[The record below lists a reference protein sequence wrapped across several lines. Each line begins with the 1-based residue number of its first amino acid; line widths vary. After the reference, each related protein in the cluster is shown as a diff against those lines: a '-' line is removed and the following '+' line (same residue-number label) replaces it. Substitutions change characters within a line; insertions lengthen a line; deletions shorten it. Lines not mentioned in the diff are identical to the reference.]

1 MVRWTTVLRRQA
13 GEAAT
18 KKRRKSLALSVYF
31 KQPDFGMKDYEIL
44 SRATAYLLGVD
55 PPAPSVP
62 QGPYSHLEVSGQ
74 LRSTKKFQ
82 REKNYTPASGSDR
95 NIMDLSWLEFAPR
108 EVRPNVH
115 VVCSSHV
122 VAPFLW
128 KDYYPQGWLNHVR
141 PEHCAYAVEVYDAT
155 VADSSRVGDS
165 PAKPLAKIALD
176 SHPFHHPEGRDLAL
190 LHLKEE
196 ASSLQ
201 VLASLGVDVLHL
213 RSPDK
218 LYQKGE
224 TMMFDGFV
232 VSEQNSADG
241 DLQPERSD
249 SNEDLRVFY
258 PYEQSGTLS
267 FHTEDRFFASTKEPL
282 PEGLCGAPVLDADG
296 DLCGTVEGIVPVTHK
311 NKLLAGSAAFMPS
324 HVMKQFID
332 FVERGLLEQMMPP
345 DLFQMVVT
353 AKKTNSIGGGV
364 FKPDGKGG
372 HEDSNWEEAYDIAL
386 ENLRKRYS
394 PQEVEAILQTV
405 ERERDEVLE
414 IMDKEGGDM
423 DEIMERVRLKTL
435 QMREMIRDQVL
446 KGKNA
451 DPSHP
456 NQEAST

>member
-1 MVRWTTVLRRQA
+1 MVRWTAVLRRQA
-13 GEAAT
+13 GAAAA

-55 PPAPSVP
+55 PPAPPAP
-62 QGPYSHLEVSGQ
+62 QGPYSHLEVAEQ
-74 LRSTKKFQ
+74 QRSTKKFQ
-82 REKNYTPASGSDR
+82 REKSYTPASGADR

-128 KDYYPQGWLNHVR
+128 KDYYPQDWLNHVR

-155 VADSSRVGDS
+155 DGNDS

-196 ASSLQ
+196 SSSLQ
-201 VLASLGVDVLHL
+201 VLESLGVDILHL

-224 TMMFDGFV
+224 TMLFDGFV
-232 VSEQNSADG
+232 VSERNAVDG
-241 DLQPERSD
+241 ASKPEQGDSD
-249 SNEDLRVFY
+249 EDLRVFH

-282 PEGLCGAPVLDADG
+282 PEGLCGAPVADADG

-311 NKLLAGSAAFMPS
+311 NKVLAGSAAFMPS
-324 HVMKQFID
+324 HVMKPFID

-394 PQEVEAILQTV
+394 RQEVDAILQTV
-405 ERERDEVLE
+405 ARERDEVLD

-446 KGKNA
+446 KGQNA
-451 DPSHP
+451 DPSHS